1 MVKKRLKV
9 NLFIGIFGVVFAF
22 MAAGCNVNH
31 DLQIQRYTNTNLT
44 NAEADQILADAS
56 TILQTND
63 GGADVECEVSFSRD
77 GDVTAFNTGD
87 GSVDSSA
94 EFNTMLALSGYVA
107 VVNQINWCGA
117 LIPNVIGCAPV
128 PGSSMVVVRYIP
140 SQEGILWAH
149 EYGHTKGLPH
159 RNVDP
164 NAVMNGIINSTHRR
178 INSEEC
184 TAFRMADA
192 AGTSAT
198 AAPLAVQDYVRQVF
212 IHGVPYIETQAEYG
226 PEDVE
231 VLLEMLND
239 PAEEVYWANV
249 AVVLNIIGGDEVV
262 EPMIAFINEDSG
274 GELSYSEYIAKT
286 SALMSLGYLVNRTGN
301 EQALSYL
308 IESANPEVWEERE
321 TADVGPFQPSVAE
334 TNEDMSKHAI
344 LGLALAGTTES
355 AEALRSFQEPSNES
369 IEDEFQALVD
379 DLITEALQ
387 ANNNIQENGLV
398 DYYQQAE

>member
-1 MVKKRLKV
+1 
-9 NLFIGIFGVVFAF
+9 
-22 MAAGCNVNH
+22 
-31 DLQIQRYTNTNLT
+31 
-44 NAEADQILADAS
+44 
-56 TILQTND
+56 
-63 GGADVECEVSFSRD
+63 
-77 GDVTAFNTGD
+77 
-87 GSVDSSA
+87 
-94 EFNTMLALSGYVA
+94 
-107 VVNQINWCGA
+107 
-117 LIPNVIGCAPV
+117 
-128 PGSSMVVVRYIP
+128 
-140 SQEGILWAH
+140 
-149 EYGHTKGLPH
+149 
-159 RNVDP
+159 
-164 NAVMNGIINSTHRR
+164 
-178 INSEEC
+178 
-184 TAFRMADA
+184 
-192 AGTSAT
+192 
-198 AAPLAVQDYVRQVF
+198 
-212 IHGVPYIETQAEYG
+212 
-226 PEDVE
+226 
-231 VLLEMLND
+231 MLND